1 MGRFVV
7 LLLSLIFIGGLAFLT
22 VRVVVEDGFTIVVA
36 AAALILAILVFGVL
50 GALTGRQR

>member
-22 VRVVVEDGFTIVVA
+22 VSVVAKDGFTIVVGA
-36 AAALILAILVFGVL
+36 AAVILAILVFGVL